1 MRKNSRSREAKDGRS
16 GIGQRCV
23 ARATDCTVHCIR
35 VLVVV
40 VFEREMWQQGL
51 ETVWVSASPLQTVRL
66 SRAGPEFKPD

>member
-23 ARATDCTVHCIR
+23 ARATDYTVHCIR

-51 ETVWVSASPLQTVRL
+51 ETVWVSASPLNSPAVPRRTRV
-66 SRAGPEFKPD
+66 